1 VNKVNKDLESLRKQS
16 IAYAKDLARLYK
28 KDKKDSKTLTEKL
41 EELDRIQ
48 NQSLIYAKELSLSL
62 KEIEGTYE
70 ATLIALVSALD
81 AREHEVQSH
90 SQRVRE
96 YTLTL
101 ARKMGLHGN
110 DLKDISRGALLHDV
124 GKIGIS
130 DNILLKP
137 AKLSE
142 EEWLEMRKHPYIGYK
157 ILEGIK
163 FLEGAALIVYSH
175 QEYYDGTGYPRGLKG
190 EEIPL
195 GARLFAVSDTLDAM
209 TSDRPY
215 RKALSL
221 EAAREEIL
229 RCSGTQFDPN
239 VAKLFLSIARNE
251 WLEIR
256 ERINAQYSH
265 SPFFLSKRS
274 SDI

>member
-1 VNKVNKDLESLRKQS
+1 MNNVNKDLNALRKQS
-16 IAYAKDLARLYK
+16 IAYAKDLSQLYK
-28 KDKKDSKTLTEKL
+28 KDRRDSKTLNEKL
-41 EELDRIQ
+41 DELDRIQ
-48 NQSLIYAKELSLSL
+48 HQSLIYAKELSVSL
-62 KEIEGTYE
+62 REIEGTYE
-70 ATLIALVSALD
+70 TTLIALVSALD

-101 ARKMGLHGN
+101 ARKTGLEGH

-124 GKIGIS
+124 GKIGIT

-137 AKLSE
+137 AKLTE
-142 EEWLEMRKHPYIGYK
+142 EEWLEMRKHPHIGYK

-163 FLEGAALIVYSH
+163 FLEGAAAIVYSH
-175 QEYYDGTGYPRGLKG
+175 QECYDGSGYPRGLKG

-195 GARLFAVSDTLDAM
+195 GARLFAVADTLDAM

-215 RKALSL
+215 RKALTM

-229 RCSGTQFDPN
+229 RCSGTQFDSQ
-239 VAKLFLSIARNE
+239 VAEVFLSTPKKE
-251 WLEIR
+251 WLDIR
-256 ERINAQYSH
+256 DRVNNRVTDNI
-265 SPFFLSKRS
+265 F
-274 SDI
+274 

>member
-1 VNKVNKDLESLRKQS
+1 MNNMSKNLNALRKQS
-16 IAYAKDLARLYK
+16 IEYAKDLAQLYK
-28 KDKKDSKTLTEKL
+28 KDKKDSKTLKEKL
-41 EELDRIQ
+41 DELDSIQ
-48 NQSLIYAKELSLSL
+48 NQSLIYAKELSVSL

-90 SQRVRE
+90 SQRVRA

-101 ARKMGLHGN
+101 AKKIGLEGHE
-110 DLKDISRGALLHDV
+110 LRDISRGSLLHDV

-137 AKLSE
+137 AKLTE
-142 EEWLEMRKHPYIGYK
+142 EEWMEMRKHPHIGYQ

-163 FLEGAALIVYSH
+163 FLEGAASIVYSH
-175 QEYYDGTGYPRGLKG
+175 QECYDGSGYPRGLKG

-195 GARLFAVSDTLDAM
+195 GARLFAVADTLDAM

-215 RKALSL
+215 RKALSMD
-221 EAAREEIL
+221 AAREEIL
-229 RCSGTQFDPN
+229 RCSGTQFDSQI
-239 VAKLFLSIARNE
+239 AKLFLSTPKNE
-251 WLEIR
+251 WLDIR
-256 ERINAQYSH
+256 NRVNNRVKDSI
-265 SPFFLSKRS
+265 F
-274 SDI
+274 

>member
-1 VNKVNKDLESLRKQS
+1 MNNINKNLASLRKQS
-16 IAYAKDLARLYK
+16 IAYAKDLAQLYK
-28 KDKKDSKTLTEKL
+28 KDRKDSKTLTEKL
-41 EELDRIQ
+41 DELDRIQ
-48 NQSLIYAKELSLSL
+48 NQSLIYAKELSQSL

-70 ATLIALVSALD
+70 ATLIALVSAMD
-81 AREHEVQSH
+81 AREHEMQSH

-101 ARKMGLHGN
+101 ARKMGLGGN
-110 DLKDISRGALLHDV
+110 ELKDISRGALLHDV

-137 AKLSE
+137 AKLTE

-163 FLEGAALIVYSH
+163 FLEGAVSIVYSH
-175 QEYYDGTGYPRGLKG
+175 QECYDGSGYPRGLKG

-195 GARLFAVSDTLDAM
+195 GARLFAVADTLDAM

-229 RCSGTQFDPN
+229 RCSGTQFDPQ
-239 VAKLFLSIARNE
+239 VAELFLATSRNE

-256 ERINAQYSH
+256 ERVNSQY
-265 SPFFLSKRS
+265 KRGKF
-274 SDI
+274 